1 MSAMLVLTMIA
12 AAALS
17 PATTSAR
24 IPDSAIYL
32 VPVTPDDVRR
42 YSHALIQLAARA
54 GLPPTSVGSDGFDRA
69 LAKIGASERD
79 AILAD
84 NGLTPAFFA
93 RIDAQVRHREPFR
106 IILIEELRLASHVP
120 RG

>member
-1 MSAMLVLTMIA
+1 MPILTMIA

-17 PATTSAR
+17 STTTSAR

-32 VPVTPDDVRR
+32 VPVTPGDVRS
-42 YSHALIQLAARA
+42 YAHALIQLAARA
-54 GLPPTSVGSDGFDRA
+54 GLPPASVGSDGFDRA
-69 LAKIGASERD
+69 LGKIDAGERD

-93 RIDAQVRHREPFR
+93 RIGAQVRHKAPFR
-106 IILIEELRLASHVP
+106 MILIEELRLASRAP